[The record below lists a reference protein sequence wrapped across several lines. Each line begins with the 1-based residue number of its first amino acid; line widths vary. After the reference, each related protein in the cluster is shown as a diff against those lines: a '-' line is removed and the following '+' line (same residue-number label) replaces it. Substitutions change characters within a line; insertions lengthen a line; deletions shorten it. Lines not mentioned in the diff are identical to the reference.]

1 MCILFLNNHI
11 YLVVDIDIENTLHII
26 LFDKDSEEKMSSI
39 RQSHFSLDIFC
50 HINNHILKN
59 ICWIF
64 IFLLLISSGCIIDSE
79 IKRDELN
86 IWARNPDISRETKAV
101 RIVEIIENT
110 EEDPHYRAT
119 AAKLAGELKIEEAID
134 PMFRI
139 LGDNVTEPE
148 KSEFLRLETVSAL
161 GNFGRIEIYRRM
173 MLLLYTLTSW
183 ETSTNVRRFFIHSF
197 DAVKNFIEGTPISRK
212 QALAVELLIEML
224 KTANTKKEDRS
235 IIHMI
240 NNRLKNISGHPELTF
255 RNIQEWNEIK
265 IKMLKEVRND

>member
-1 MCILFLNNHI
+1 MFL
-11 YLVVDIDIENTLHII
+11 LSVMLDFGSTSHII
-26 LFDKDSEEKMSSI
+26 LCEMDSENKMNNY
-39 RQSHFSLDIFC
+39 RRSHISLDNCHNTKKLILRNVSFFC
-50 HINNHILKN
+50 LL
-59 ICWIF
+59 
-64 IFLLLISSGCIIDSE
+64 IFLTSSGCIIDAE

-86 IWARNPDISRETKAV
+86 IWARNPDISRDTKTV
-101 RIVEIIENT
+101 RLVEIIENH
-110 EEDPHYRAT
+110 EEDTHYRAT
-119 AAKLAGELKIEEAID
+119 AAKLAGELKIDEAIE

-183 ETSTNVRRFFIHSF
+183 EISTNVRRFFVSSF
-197 DAVKNFIEGTPISRK
+197 NAINNYTKGTPQTRK

-240 NNRLKNISGHPELTF
+240 NNRLKNISGHHELTS
-255 RNIQEWNEIK
+255 RNVQEWDEIK
-265 IKMLKEVRND
+265 IAMLKKVRND